1 MKSKKH
7 ILKIS
12 ALSFEIYPSLKHP
25 KNFFDI
31 FGVSFGVNSDNK
43 LCRKKRSITCVVIK
57 EEEMSIRQ
65 KVLFKIK
72 GVELEKIDSPKK
84 VSSYFGVNTFSM
96 ETMRKHISRPT
107 FEAFKAWMSEGKTIS
122 LGQANEIADAMKE
135 WAIAKGATYYTH
147 WFQPMTGLTAEKH
160 DSFISIVAPGK
171 VIEKF
176 SGNKLIQGE
185 PDASSFPSGGIRATF
200 EARGYTA
207 WDPSSPAFI
216 IESTLGKTLCIPT
229 IFISYHGSALDKK
242 LPLLRSDEALNK
254 SAVSL
259 LKLFGHKDVKKVFS
273 TCGPEQEYFLIDKNY
288 YNLRQDLVMAGRT
301 LVGAPSP
308 KGQQL
313 EDQYFGTIK
322 ERVVNFMFEA
332 AEEAY
337 KLGIPVMTRHNEVAP
352 HQYEFAPIFEESNIA
367 CDHNQLLME
376 LMKKVALRHNLVCLL
391 HEKPFAGINGSG
403 KHLNWSLADDKG
415 NNLLN
420 PGETPE
426 DNLQFLAVLAGVLRA
441 VYLHADLLRASVA
454 LAGNEHRL
462 GANEAPPAIIS
473 VFLGDQLSAI
483 LDMLEKGSKSKVSK
497 RDIIDLGIARLPK
510 FNKDMTD
517 RNRTSPFAF
526 TGAKFEFRAVGS
538 SQNIATPITVV
549 NTIIAES
556 LDYVADEIK
565 KAVSTGKD
573 FNSGVLKVI
582 SSIIK
587 DTKKIRFEGNNYSEE
602 WLKEAKKRGLP
613 NVAATY
619 EALEALTEEK
629 NIALF
634 EKYKVL
640 SKEELIARYHIWVHM
655 YNLTLEIEANTL
667 KEMVNASVVPAG
679 YEYEKLLAATL
690 HELVGLKKSAGLK
703 IDAAVLKDKKE
714 HLSEVVTKIYYV
726 RRNVNEM
733 DKLLEKAKKFSDEK
747 RAELY
752 FKELKPVMEHIRKH
766 VDQLECVVS
775 DDAWDLPKYREML
788 FIK

>member
-1 MKSKKH
+1 
-7 ILKIS
+7 
-12 ALSFEIYPSLKHP
+12 
-25 KNFFDI
+25 
-31 FGVSFGVNSDNK
+31 
-43 LCRKKRSITCVVIK
+43 
-57 EEEMSIRQ
+57 MSVRQ

-72 GVELEKIDSPKK
+72 NIELDKVELPKK
-84 VSSYFGVNTFSM
+84 VSTYFGENTFST
-96 ETMRKHISRPT
+96 EAMRKRISKST
-107 FEAFKAWMSEGKTIS
+107 FEAFKTWISEGKTIS
-122 LGQANEIADAMKE
+122 LAQANEIADAMKD
-135 WAIAKGATYYTH
+135 WATAKGATYYTH

-160 DSFISIVAPGK
+160 DSFISFTGAGK
-171 VIEKF
+171 VIERF

-216 IESTLGKTLCIPT
+216 IESKLGKTLCIPT
-229 IFISYHGSALDKK
+229 IFISYHGEALDKK
-242 LPLLRSDEALNK
+242 LPLLRSDESLNK
-254 SAVSL
+254 AAVGL
-259 LKLFGHKDVKKVFS
+259 LKLFGHKHVKKVFS

-288 YNLRQDLVMAGRT
+288 YNLRQDLIMTGRT
-301 LVGAPSP
+301 LIGAPSP

-322 ERVVNFMFEA
+322 ERVLNFMFEV

-367 CDHNQLLME
+367 ADHNQLLME
-376 LMKKVALRHNLVCLL
+376 LMKKIALRHGLVCLL

-403 KHLNWSLADDKG
+403 KHLNWSLADNKG

-420 PGETPE
+420 PGQTPE
-426 DNLQFLAVLAGVLRA
+426 DNLQFLAILAAVLRA
-441 VYLHADLLRASVA
+441 VYLHADLLRASIA

-473 VFLGDQLSAI
+473 VFLGEQLTDI
-483 LDMLEKGSKSKVSK
+483 LNMIEKGVKSKVSK
-497 RDIIDLGIARLPK
+497 ADIMDLGIGRLPK
-510 FNKDMTD
+510 FNKDSTD

-538 SQNIATPITVV
+538 SQNISTPIAVI

-556 LDYVADEIK
+556 LDYVAQQIK
-565 KAVSTGKD
+565 STNATGKD
-573 FNSGVLKVI
+573 FNASVLMVI
-582 SSIIK
+582 SKIVK
-587 DTKKIRFEGNNYSEE
+587 ETKHIRFEGNNYSQE
-602 WLKEAKKRGLP
+602 WKKEAKKRGLP

-619 EALEALTEEK
+619 EALEALTKKE
-629 NIALF
+629 NIAVF
-634 EKYKVL
+634 EKYKVF
-640 SKEELIARYHIWVHM
+640 SKEELVARYHIWIHM

-667 KEMVNASVVPAG
+667 NEMVNASVVPAG

-690 HELVGLKKSAGLK
+690 DKLVRLQKGAGLK
-703 IDAAVLKDKKE
+703 VNAAALKDKKE
-714 HLSEVVTKIYYV
+714 HLSDVVLKIYYV
-726 RRNVNEM
+726 RKNAMEM
-733 DKLLEKAKKFSDEK
+733 VKLLEDAKKVSDEK

-752 FKELKPVMEHIRKH
+752 FKELKPLMEHIRKH
-766 VDQLECVVS
+766 VDELECVVS
-775 DDAWDLPKYREML
+775 DDAWDLPKYREIL